1 MTSFNREL
9 ALAVYFESISMSLPV
24 LEEAVGG
31 LSRPSKMPWLSYS
44 LPATRCKVG
53 SRLRSVAGSTCAAC
67 YACKGRYTF
76 RNVQD
81 ALTRRMEAVD
91 SGLSRWAGVMA
102 ALLDNKSRG
111 HAKHFRWHDSGDI
124 QSSDH
129 LEAIAWIARTLPHIR
144 FWLPTKEYGIARRAV
159 GTLPANL
166 TVRVSAAMVGENGPQ
181 IEGLPVA
188 TVGRPAAD
196 AYACPAYGNGGK
208 CGDCRACWDRGVAV
222 VDYPLH

>member
-111 HAKHFRWHDSGDI
+111 NLRYFRWHDSGDL
-124 QSSDH
+124 QSAEH
-129 LEAIAWIARTLPHIR
+129 LAAIAWVARTLPHIR
-144 FWLPTKEYGIARRAV
+144 FWLPTKEYGIAAAA
-159 GTLPANL
+159 GELPDNL
-166 TVRVSAAMVGENGPQ
+166 TVRVSAAMVGGDGPD
-181 IEGLPVA
+181 IAGLPVA
-188 TVGRPAAD
+188 TVGRPSAA
-196 AYACPAYGNGGK
+196 AYACPAYSRGGK
-208 CGDCRACWDRGVAV
+208 CGDCRACWDRGVRI